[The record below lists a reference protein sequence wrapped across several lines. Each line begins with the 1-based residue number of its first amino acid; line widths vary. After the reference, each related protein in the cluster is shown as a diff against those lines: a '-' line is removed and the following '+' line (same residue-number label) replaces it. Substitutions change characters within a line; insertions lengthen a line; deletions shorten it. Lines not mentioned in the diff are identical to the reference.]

1 MKEQF
6 VPYEIAK
13 QLKQKGFNEYCL
25 GLYQK
30 NKKLIYAKPNNVWN
44 NFWTDDELTGKIT
57 KPGNLTSTWKQ
68 EEIDEERKK
77 GNTFESCV
85 GYAAP
90 LWQQV
95 EDWLFDKGFRVMDTY
110 YLNKKDWGYMVFPN
124 SLSGKEFML
133 YMKDH
138 DNKTHFKTKYEAL
151 QAAIEHALTLI

>member
-13 QLKQKGFNEYCL
+13 LLKQKGFNEYCL

-90 LWQQV
+90 LWQQCL
-95 EDWLFDKGFRVMDTY
+95 EWLEREHWVDFWVVPILT
-110 YLNKKDWGYMVFPN
+110 PN
-124 SLSGKEFML
+124 PKQYECFIMYRGKEISCEILGIRFFNS
-133 YMKDH
+133 Y
-138 DNKTHFKTKYEAL
+138 NEARQTAVEKIL
-151 QAAIEHALTLI
+151 KHM

>member
-57 KPGNLTSTWKQ
+57 KPGNLTFTWKQ
-68 EEIDEERKK
+68 EEIDEERTK

-95 EDWLFDKGFRVMDTY
+95 IDWLDKKEIFCSAEIMIEEGLFKWNPIIKKVVDY
-110 YLNKKDWGYMVFPN
+110 EEFKIKLNPRG
-124 SLSGKEFML
+124 
-133 YMKDH
+133 
-138 DNKTHFKTKYEAL
+138 TKIHAL
-151 QAAIEHALTLI
+151 TDSIEHALTLM